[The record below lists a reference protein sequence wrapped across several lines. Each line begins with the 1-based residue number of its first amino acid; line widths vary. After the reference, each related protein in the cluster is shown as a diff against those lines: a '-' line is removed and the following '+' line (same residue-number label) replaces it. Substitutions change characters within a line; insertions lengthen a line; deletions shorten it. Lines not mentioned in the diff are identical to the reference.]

1 MPYSG
6 PVSTDTTHV
15 GQGACVPSNPLN
27 RLAALGQSVWLDY
40 IHRDLFSSGQLRAL
54 ITQDSLTGMT
64 SNPAIFEKA
73 IADSPAYDEQIK
85 ALNSAGK
92 DANAMYEAISLQ
104 DVQRAADEFRGVFDA
119 TKGRDGYV
127 SLEVNPHLAHDTA
140 GTQVEARRL
149 WAALKR
155 PNVFIKVPGTKA
167 GLAAIRQLTSEGI
180 SINVTLLF
188 SLSRY
193 REVIDAFIAGLQARI
208 AQGLP
213 IDTIASVAS
222 FFISR
227 IDAVVDP
234 MLDALVSAND
244 ARSARAKA
252 LRGEAAIASARLAYQ
267 MHLEVFGHENFAA
280 LKARG
285 AQVQRLLW
293 ASTSTKD
300 RSYSDVKYV
309 EALIGAN
316 TIDTMPLETLV
327 AYRDHGQPQSRLTE
341 NPDQARA
348 VLAELPTLGVN
359 IQQVTQ
365 RLEDEG
371 VEKFNQPFDKLMQ
384 ALQAKRTSAAPR
396 QTQTQH

>member
-1 MPYSG
+1 
-6 PVSTDTTHV
+6 
-15 GQGACVPSNPLN
+15 LN

-54 ITQDSLTGMT
+54 IAQDSLTGMT

-73 IADSPAYDEQIK
+73 IADSPAYDAQIK
-85 ALNSAGK
+85 ELNRAGK
-92 DANAMYEAISLQ
+92 DANAMYEAISQQ

-127 SLEVNPHLAHDTA
+127 SLEVNPHLALDTA
-140 GTQVEARRL
+140 GTVAEARRL

-167 GLAAIRQLTSEGI
+167 GLGAIRQLTSEGI

-188 SLSRY
+188 SLPRY
-193 REVIDAFIAGLQARI
+193 REVMDAFIAGLEARL

-227 IDAVVDP
+227 IDAVLDP
-234 MLDALVSAND
+234 MLDALVTAND

-252 LRGEAAIASARLAYQ
+252 LRGEAAIACARLAYQ
-267 MHLEVFGHENFAA
+267 MHLEVFGDAKFAA

-300 RSYSDVKYV
+300 RRYSDVKYV

-316 TIDTMPLETLV
+316 TVDTMPLETLV
-327 AYRDHGQPQSRLTE
+327 AYRDHGQPQPRLTE
-341 NPDQARA
+341 HLDQARA
-348 VLAELPTLGVN
+348 ILEELPTLGVN
-359 IQQVTQ
+359 MQQVTQ
-365 RLEDEG
+365 KLEDEG
-371 VEKFNQPFDKLMQ
+371 VEKFNQPFDKLMR
-384 ALQAKRTSAAPR
+384 ALEAKRTTAAPAQAQAR
-396 QTQTQH
+396 G